1 MLRELEIQ
9 GITYMSSKMTV
20 AQVAAGLLVQ
30 GLVGKSSKKSTHI
43 VAIEWQAM
51 PRATNEAQLHSRNGV
66 EHGEELL
73 VAIVVNNDVGE
84 QRDSYC
90 R

>member
-9 GITYMSSKMTV
+9 GITYMSSKETV
-20 AQVAAGLLVQ
+20 AQVAVGLLV
-30 GLVGKSSKKSTHI
+30 LVLIGCGSEKGTHI
-43 VAIEWQAM
+43 VAIERQAM
-51 PRATNEAQLHSRNGV
+51 PRATNKAQLNPRNGV

-73 VAIVVNNDVGE
+73 VAVVVNNDVGE
-84 QRDSYC
+84 QRNSDC

>member
-1 MLRELEIQ
+1 MLRELEIR
-9 GITYMSSKMTV
+9 GITYMSSKVTV

-30 GLVGKSSKKSTHI
+30 GLVGNSSKKRTHI
-43 VAIEWQAM
+43 VAIEWQAV
-51 PRATNEAQLHSRNGV
+51 PRATNEAQLHPGNGV

-73 VAIVVNNDVGE
+73 VAIVINNDVGE
-84 QRDSYC
+84 QRDSYF